1 MQELLWTAKFW
12 LEGVVQCGLS
22 VVGVATNSVSIY
34 VLSRRELSNTFNQ
47 LLIALAIFDI
57 SYLVFMFLDSIGKRL
72 KIVFRFRFLV
82 TSLTWFGGQVFV
94 PSVLED
100 FPSWY
105 KLLTPHLLYPGKVSF
120 FILELGFVYF

>member
-57 SYLVFMFLDSIGKRL
+57 SYLVFMFLDSICKK
-72 KIVFRFRFLV
+72 KIKNSISISISFHFTDLV
-82 TSLTWFGGQVFV
+82 WRA
-94 PSVLED
+94 SVRAECA
-100 FPSWY
+100 
-105 KLLTPHLLYPGKVSF
+105 
-120 FILELGFVYF
+120 